1 MCLEKWTVMDIRG
14 SACVYPSF
22 RFKTDIGTSHFWNY
36 FIFILFLQSTDWNS
50 HAGTLE
56 HMLYWG
62 QQLNLMIQEQQVFL
76 SINGRSAWPNTPL
89 CHSDI
94 RISHC
99 TFSFPSHTETNWMT
113 KYLIIFSLF
122 DISLQYWY

>member
-62 QQLNLMIQEQQVFL
+62 HQLNLMIQEQQVFL

-89 CHSDI
+89 WLWYQDI
-94 RISHC
+94 TLYLFFSISH
-99 TFSFPSHTETNWMT
+99 ETNWMT